1 MMHIST
7 CLSPKR
13 EIIPA
18 VFFFSSPSNTFTRLA
33 NAAIR
38 EDVKKKKTEK
48 KTKKTVCLLNA
59 IIFTSRKT
67 CQNIFPRKPALFVKF
82 SAD

>member
-48 KTKKTVCLLNA
+48 KKKKNGV
-59 IIFTSRKT
+59 S
-67 CQNIFPRKPALFVKF
+67 P
-82 SAD
+82 

>member
-18 VFFFSSPSNTFTRLA
+18 VFFSSPSNTFTRLA

-48 KTKKTVCLLNA
+48 KKKKTVCLLNA